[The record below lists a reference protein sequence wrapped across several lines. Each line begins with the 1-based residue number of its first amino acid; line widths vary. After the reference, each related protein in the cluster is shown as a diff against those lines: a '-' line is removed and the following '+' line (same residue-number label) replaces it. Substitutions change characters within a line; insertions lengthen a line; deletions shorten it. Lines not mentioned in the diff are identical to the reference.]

1 MNALE
6 EMAAVVDHALE
17 NVPEE
22 DRKLAAD
29 IAKDIAK
36 LAAKGLQG
44 EDVSRELP
52 HVRAQ
57 ATLITA
63 SVRVRLEHGI
73 MDGIAR
79 VARRIVQGALVG

>member
-1 MNALE
+1 MDALE
-6 EMAAVVDHALE
+6 EIAAVIDHALE

-22 DRKLAAD
+22 DRALARD
-29 IAKDIAK
+29 VGKDAAK
-36 LAAKGLQG
+36 LAARAVQG
-44 EDVSRELP
+44 EDVSSEVT

-57 ATLITA
+57 ATLLAA

-79 VARRIVQGALVG
+79 VARRIVQGALIG